1 MTVFDEVD
9 YIIPQQVNAAVEQDQ
24 TSINVIYAD
33 TDVFVL
39 FCGMYMKKNWVGA
52 EVYMENFNPGKTV
65 ISIRQTAERNRGHF
79 PSLIPLH
86 ALTGCDT
93 APKLYGIGKAKALAA
108 LKKHTL
114 KYVEDSSTDF
124 EDVEMEGRSFIA
136 QVF

>member
-1 MTVFDEVD
+1 
-9 YIIPQQVNAAVEQDQ
+9 
-24 TSINVIYAD
+24 
-33 TDVFVL
+33 
-39 FCGMYMKKNWVGA
+39 MKKNWVGA

-114 KYVEDSSTDF
+114 KYVEDSSADI